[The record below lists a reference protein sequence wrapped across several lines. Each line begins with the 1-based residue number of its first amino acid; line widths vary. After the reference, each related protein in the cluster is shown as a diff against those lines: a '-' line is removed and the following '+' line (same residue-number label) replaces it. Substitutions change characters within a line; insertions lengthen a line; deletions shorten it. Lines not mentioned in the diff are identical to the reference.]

1 MVGKSRNTNHL
12 LSTSFS
18 IPFLCHLFGDPFGDI
33 YISRLCEYLPQ
44 NDSIFD
50 LRIERVFLTQHQ
62 RFLAI
67 RETRVLYS
75 RKEDRMIN
83 KCVFEVDG
91 VTSFLQR
98 SNQQRRLLSRLFTNT
113 PPFLPPSLIL
123 RAFKFSPRILYGS
136 KYDKHRDRI
145 FVKRISRRRRRE
157 TRKSRVK
164 NFRDVRNHGKS
175 AVKKTRRFD
184 NRGKLLWEIAFRSR
198 EVAAGNPVE

>member
-1 MVGKSRNTNHL
+1 
-12 LSTSFS
+12 
-18 IPFLCHLFGDPFGDI
+18 
-33 YISRLCEYLPQ
+33 
-44 NDSIFD
+44 
-50 LRIERVFLTQHQ
+50 
-62 RFLAI
+62 
-67 RETRVLYS
+67 
-75 RKEDRMIN
+75 MIN

-123 RAFKFSPRILYGS
+123 RAFKFSPSFTSEDILNGS